1 MAWHF
6 SHRGADTV
14 DCIGHASR
22 RKQPKRLIQES
33 KSYALL
39 KLLKKIIKQPI
50 AQKTALEFYT
60 KCDWWN
66 LLAVIQSHGILV
78 KVWKRKV
85 KLNNRTLT
93 ICKKTSNYPFKISRK
108 SILHKLV
115 ITGVIQQWQGLDR
128 DVH

>member
-33 KSYALL
+33 TSYALL
-39 KLLKKIIKQPI
+39 KLLKKIIKQPR

-85 KLNNRTLT
+85 KLNNRTLA
-93 ICKKTSNYPFKISRK
+93 ICKKQA
-108 SILHKLV
+108 
-115 ITGVIQQWQGLDR
+115 ITLLKFHGSLSYINLSSQELFNSGKA
-128 DVH
+128 